1 MPAATLLDPVLLE
14 YAARRAYQAVRA
26 YRRVLGEPPPPPWED
41 APIGQKKQIYA
52 EVRFW
57 AQHPQAP
64 LETAY
69 EQCFAQ
75 GDYGRLSEPQRTERA
90 IVAAT
95 ALATLGA
102 ER

>member
-1 MPAATLLDPVLLE
+1 MPAVTLLDPHLLE

-26 YRRVLGEPPPPPWED
+26 YRRVLGKPSPPPWGE
-41 APIGQKKQIYA
+41 APIWQKERIYA

-69 EQCFAQ
+69 EQCFAG
-75 GDYGRLSEPQRTERA
+75 GDWEQLSEPHRTERA
-90 IVAAT
+90 IVAAS
-95 ALATLGA
+95 ALAALGV